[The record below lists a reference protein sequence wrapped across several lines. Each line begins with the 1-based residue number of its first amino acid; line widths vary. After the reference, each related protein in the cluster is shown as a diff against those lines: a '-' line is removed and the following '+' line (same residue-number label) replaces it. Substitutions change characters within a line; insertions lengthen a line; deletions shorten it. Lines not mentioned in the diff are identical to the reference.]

1 MKKKIHPKYNDTVTV
16 KCSCGNTFE
25 TGSTV
30 DNITTELCSK
40 CHPFY
45 TGSQRIVDTEN
56 LVSRF
61 EERKSKASKKVVSRY
76 KKRQIKRA
84 KTQAKTPESS
94 KEQTLKDMLKQIKS
108 Q

>member
-1 MKKKIHPKYNDTVTV
+1 VT
-16 KCSCGNTFE
+16 CSCGNTFQ
-25 TGSTV
+25 TGSTA

-61 EERKSKASKKVVSRY
+61 EERKKKASKKVVSRY
-76 KKRQIKRA
+76 KKRQMKRA
-84 KTQAKTPESS
+84 KIEAKKPDNTR
-94 KEQTLKDMLKQIKS
+94 EQTLKDMLKQIK
-108 Q
+108 QQ